1 MPNVILKCSGTDGT
15 AMTLSQGPD
24 TNMDLAGTFEINP
37 LQLYFLDGQGYMECS
52 HASRFF
58 YKNPHVPY
66 LLSDADRRTNTC
78 WSACPGIH
86 PGVKN
91 EKTILCKALQLSL
104 FSQLFFTVLW
114 ITLRVQ
120 LYLEKMEFAGS
131 TSSLLWIQH
140 SNYTWTI

>member
-24 TNMDLAGTFEINP
+24 ANMDLAGTFEINP
-37 LQLYFLDGQGYMECS
+37 LQLYFLDEQVIWNVLMRLDS
-52 HASRFF
+52 F
-58 YKNPHVPY
+58 YKNPQVPY

-78 WSACPGIH
+78 WSACPGTR

-91 EKTILCKALQLSL
+91 EKTILCKALRLSL
-104 FSQLFFTVLW
+104 FSQLFLTVLW

-120 LYLEKMEFAGS
+120 LYLENMDFDGS
-131 TSSLLWIQH
+131 ISSLLWIQH
-140 SNYTWTI
+140 SN